1 MMPNEISVIQS
12 GRFEA
17 DHYSLVETRK
27 VQIKS

>member
-17 DHYSLVETRK
+17 DHYSLVKTWK
-27 VQIKS
+27 VQIES